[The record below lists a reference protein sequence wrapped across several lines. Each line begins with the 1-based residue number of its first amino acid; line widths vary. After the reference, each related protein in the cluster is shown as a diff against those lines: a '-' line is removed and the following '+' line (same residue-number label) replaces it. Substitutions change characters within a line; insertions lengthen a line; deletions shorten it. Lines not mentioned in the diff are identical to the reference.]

1 MDWRLMMMA
10 GMALLIMIW
19 FGMDAYLRIRAL
31 SRGVALED
39 QGAASVSHV
48 YVVAACRITVV
59 LGVPA
64 FVIAYGA
71 GADIMWAVAG
81 PPVVLLTCGFVE
93 WGTTRWV
100 FDHDRQQ
107 AGSVDHKRL
116 GG

>member
-31 SRGVALED
+31 QWGSAGGSGGGECLPCVCGRGVSD
-39 QGAASVSHV
+39 H
-48 YVVAACRITVV
+48 CH

-71 GADIMWAVAG
+71 GADIMRAVAG